1 MIIEKKNNVNNIR
14 RTMRFKSFIPLFI
27 GVVIGLCLSFVFM
40 PPPDLHCDI
49 VKKSNIKPSPLKTV
63 ERKTKDKPSSTKLPH
78 SDPEPVKPKDSH
90 FNYDFRPYFVY
101 SELGF
106 HFQVIVAVIISEA
119 QLLNLGVA
127 INNTWL
133 QNLPKV
139 LFFTPYSK
147 NANFH
152 ERFNTQLNLNVIQLP
167 DILEDSLDIET
178 TLRVLQY
185 LKEHYINTYNWF
197 MVVHDQAYVNTENT
211 LRFLKSLNSSTDIFL
226 GHPRGFQNLNPAMSL
241 QNGGV
246 LSSYCDDKTGII
258 LSRNILLKLDQFSV
272 ANLKTRDNPA
282 ILLAKTIFLSTG
294 AECINDQS
302 VSIFLEI
309 NWTCCEILMHSERPA
324 ALLIIVSG

>member
-1 MIIEKKNNVNNIR
+1 MIIEKKNNVNNMR

-27 GVVIGLCLSFVFM
+27 GVVIGFCLSFVFM
-40 PPPDLHCDI
+40 PPPDFHCDI
-49 VKKSNIKPSPLKTV
+49 AKKSNIKPLPLKTL
-63 ERKTKDKPSSTKLPH
+63 EKKTKDKPLSTKLPQ
-78 SDPEPVKPKDSH
+78 SDPEPVKPKDSN

-106 HFQVIVAVIISEA
+106 HFQIIVAVITSEA
-119 QLLNLGVA
+119 QLLNYGVA

-152 ERFNTQLNLNVIQLP
+152 ERFNTHLNLNVIQLP
-167 DILEDSLDIET
+167 DVLEDSLDIEI

-211 LRFLKSLNSSTDIFL
+211 MRFLKSLNSSTDIFL
-226 GHPRGFQNLNPAMSL
+226 GHPKEFQNLNPAISL
-241 QNGGV
+241 PNGGV
-246 LSSYCDDKTGII
+246 LNSYCDDKTGII
-258 LSRNILLKLDQFSV
+258 LSRNILLKLDQFTV
-272 ANLKTRDNPA
+272 ANLKTRGNPA
-282 ILLAKTIFLSTG
+282 ILLGKTIFLSTG

-302 VSIFLEI
+302 VSIF
-309 NWTCCEILMHSERPA
+309 
-324 ALLIIVSG
+324 